1 MEKKNQVSPFY
12 YPGPIFE
19 DRKILAQ
26 VSASKKK
33 NHAQPKGKIQCLK
46 KLPTPLLKKLI
57 VHP

>member
-1 MEKKNQVSPFY
+1 VQGEPWEKKNQVSPFY

-33 NHAQPKGKIQCLK
+33 IMHNLK
-46 KLPTPLLKKLI
+46 EKFNASKNCP
-57 VHP
+57 HPS

>member
-1 MEKKNQVSPFY
+1 MGKKNQVSPFY

-33 NHAQPKGKIQCLK
+33 IMHNLKEKFNASK